1 MQKITPQE
9 ARKRSVPDANNG
21 PGAKP
26 GDSTKPLLRKKAARS
41 SDKAVVWVKKDSTI
55 SRRVIET
62 GLNDNANVQV
72 LSGLN
77 EGDVVVSGIIQAGD
91 EKNGS
96 TATRSPFMPPR
107 RGGGGGGGGGTW
119 SSIVNPQP
127 MMDSMRTEHQY

>member
-1 MQKITPQE
+1 
-9 ARKRSVPDANNG
+9 
-21 PGAKP
+21 
-26 GDSTKPLLRKKAARS
+26 LLRKKTAKS

-96 TATRSPFMPPR
+96 AAARSPFMPPR
-107 RGGGGGGGGGTW
+107 RGGGGGGGGGGRGR
-119 SSIVNPQP
+119 Q
-127 MMDSMRTEHQY
+127 